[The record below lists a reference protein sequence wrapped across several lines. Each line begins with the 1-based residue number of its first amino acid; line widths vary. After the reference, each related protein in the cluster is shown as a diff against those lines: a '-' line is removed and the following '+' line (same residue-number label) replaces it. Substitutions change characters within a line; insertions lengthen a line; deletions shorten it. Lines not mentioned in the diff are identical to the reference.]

1 MLSSPVVSHSGWNIP
16 SSNLLSLS
24 DWFLWSQLQLEASS
38 LDVVC
43 VTDAVTVDEA
53 VDGVENN
60 PWVLLQSSALKL
72 HTIHLEYPDT
82 SVYLLLR
89 ILYSAELGD
98 KEGHDLNFDRSVHKV
113 SFWQLKES
121 IVRNRTLTHGSLKKI
136 DIWPSKECLKWQS
149 FYRLTLILTIESSIK
164 FIIRE

>member
-1 MLSSPVVSHSGWNIP
+1 M
-16 SSNLLSLS
+16 
-24 DWFLWSQLQLEASS
+24 QLEASS

-72 HTIHLEYPDT
+72 HTIDLEYPDT

-98 KEGHDLNFDRSVHKV
+98 KEGHDLNFD
-113 SFWQLKES
+113 
-121 IVRNRTLTHGSLKKI
+121 
-136 DIWPSKECLKWQS
+136 
-149 FYRLTLILTIESSIK
+149 
-164 FIIRE
+164 